1 MNQKKLFMK
10 IMKEKNIAKYIDE
23 KKIQKKIFVP
33 NKLINILL

>member
-1 MNQKKLFMK
+1 
-10 IMKEKNIAKYIDE
+10 MKEKNIAKYIDE